1 MAKPKPKRLKKY
13 QGPKYVAR
21 NPMHTF
27 FGGMSG
33 AHMDEAK
40 LLLTKNAAAMQA
52 IVQGRADR
60 EHWNQL
66 TGAINMA
73 AVMCEQ
79 GIGPEYRLDILAARD
94 AMLEVGKR
102 AMGNERFVFKGDEMS
117 VLNEFMEI
125 HEAQVS
131 AVRAIDIDRAAA
143 EVIRRVRNRINSTSV
158 AAEVARA
165 AA

>member
-1 MAKPKPKRLKKY
+1 MAKLKPKRDKKY
-13 QGPKYVAR
+13 RPKYVAR

-33 AHMDEAK
+33 AHAEEATE
-40 LLLTKNAAAMQA
+40 LMTKNSLAMQA
-52 IVQGRADR
+52 MVRGVATR
-60 EHWNQL
+60 ENWNQL

-79 GIGPEYRLDILAARD
+79 GVGPEYRWDVLAARD

-102 AMGNERFVFKGDEMS
+102 AMPTDRFIFKGDEMR
-117 VLNEFMEI
+117 VLNEFMSI
-125 HEAQVS
+125 HEAQIS

-143 EVIRRVRNRINSTSV
+143 EVIRRVRHRINSTSV
-158 AAEVARA
+158 AAEVAREA
-165 AA
+165 A